1 MKIFQDTLK
10 NMLSKKIK
18 ILNENLQI
26 GGALFPADF
35 SMISSQFLST
45 LNGCL
50 PNKKLIKLYEQLTS
64 ETVSKEVEL
73 RLEKIEEIISLSYID
88 DDLIIAD
95 FSNNLKLS
103 ITELIIENRTF
114 YHEICSIVSI
124 IFTLYSTLVE
134 EGYIEENESINIASS
149 FENYA
154 LTLSLIICKKLSL
167 NVNVILLGSNSKN
180 LDKDYMYIKSDNAEN
195 FTTFYNEFFEDFGV
209 VLDEISSL
217 SLIGVNN
224 YFLEYDDDTKT
235 VILSLNSPFLSPNF
249 CLKKLTNKE
258 YLDKGLAIKRLNEIT
273 CIEIPNSLKLEDFN
287 LKNRN
292 SIQEGEF
299 LKLFNLLF

>member
-1 MKIFQDTLK
+1 
-10 NMLSKKIK
+10 MLNNKIK
-18 ILNENLQI
+18 ILNKNIEI

-35 SMISSQFLST
+35 SMISSKFLSSLYGST
-45 LNGCL
+45 
-50 PNKKLIKLYEQLTS
+50 PNQKIVKIYEQLTS
-64 ETVSKEVEL
+64 ESVSKEVEL

-88 DDLIIAD
+88 DDLIVAD
-95 FSNNLKLS
+95 FSNNLSLS
-103 ITELIIENRTF
+103 INELIIENRTF
-114 YHEICSIVSI
+114 YHEICSMVAV

-134 EGYIEENESINIASS
+134 EGYINENESINIASS
-149 FENYA
+149 YENYL

-167 NVNVILLGSNSKN
+167 NINVILLGSNSKN
-180 LDKDYMYIKSDNAEN
+180 LDKEFIYIKSDNAEN

-224 YFLEYDDDTKT
+224 YFFEYEDDTKT
-235 VILSLNSPFLSPNF
+235 VILSLNSPYLSPNF

-258 YLDKGLAIKRLNEIT
+258 YFDNNLAVKKLNEIT
-273 CIEIPNSLKLEDFN
+273 CIEIPKALKIEDFN

-292 SIQEGEF
+292 SIQESDF